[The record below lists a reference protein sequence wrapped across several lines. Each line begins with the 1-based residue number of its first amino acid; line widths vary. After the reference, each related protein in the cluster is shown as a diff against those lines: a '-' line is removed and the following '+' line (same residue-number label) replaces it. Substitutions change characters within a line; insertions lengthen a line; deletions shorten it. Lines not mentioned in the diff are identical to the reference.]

1 MNADYLVLICSTFS
15 QSKFI
20 GCKIECFNIT
30 TTTLFILKVGISLPQ
45 AGPQATKENVLQM
58 AKTAESEGF
67 DSVWTF
73 ERLLWPINPQTPY
86 PATSDGSLPQEYK
99 IMFDPLETLSFLSAH
114 TNKISLGTSVLDM
127 LFHNPVILARRLAS
141 LDVFSEGRVI
151 SGFGIGWSK
160 DEFRASNIPFN
171 NKGRRADEYVKMLKT
186 IWADEDVEFKGQYY
200 NIPKSKI
207 GPKPLQK
214 PHIPIYLGGFSSNA
228 LRRIVENDLNGWVGI
243 IGGGIAPFGYVQ
255 TVIDNF
261 RNEITKANKDT
272 TNFKIVLLSYP
283 FLKDSAFSDNNEERP
298 TLTGT
303 IDEIG
308 EDIEKIK
315 GLGVDHIVFGYNFSP
330 VGKDVYKMIDLTRQ
344 FSKFAR

>member
-1 MNADYLVLICSTFS
+1 MHFCSNE
-15 QSKFI
+15 I
-20 GCKIECFNIT
+20 YPGCQIECFNIT
-30 TTTLFILKVGISLPQ
+30 TITLFILKVGISLPQ
-45 AGPQATKENVLQM
+45 AGPQATKENILYM
-58 AKTAESEGF
+58 AKTVENEGF

-86 PATSDGSLPQEYK
+86 PVTSDGSLPQEYQ
-99 IMFDPLETLSFLSAH
+99 IMLDPLETLSFLSAH

-127 LFHNPVILARRLAS
+127 LFHNPVILARGLAS

-160 DEFRASNIPFN
+160 DEYQASNIPFN
-171 NKGRRADEYVKMLKT
+171 NKGRRADEYVKVLKK
-186 IWADEDVEFKGQYY
+186 IWTDEDVEFKGQFY

-207 GPKPLQK
+207 GPKPVQK

-243 IGGGIAPFGYVQ
+243 IGGIAPFGYVQ
-255 TVIDNF
+255 SVIDNF
-261 RNEITKANKDT
+261 RNEITKANKNT
-272 TNFKIVLLSYP
+272 SNFKIVLLSYP
-283 FLKDSAFSDNNEERP
+283 SLKDSAFISDNNADRP

-308 EDIEKIK
+308 EDIKKIK
-315 GLGVDHIVFGYNFSP
+315 DLDVDHIVFGYNFSP
-330 VGKDVYKMIDLTRQ
+330 IGKDVDKMIDLTRQ

>member
-1 MNADYLVLICSTFS
+1 
-15 QSKFI
+15 
-20 GCKIECFNIT
+20 
-30 TTTLFILKVGISLPQ
+30 LKVGISLPQ
-45 AGPQATKENVLQM
+45 AGPQATKENILYM

-86 PATSDGSLPQEYK
+86 PASSDGSLPQEYQ
-99 IMFDPLETLSFLSAH
+99 IMLDPLETLSFLAAH

-160 DEFRASNIPFN
+160 DEFQASNIPFN
-171 NKGRRADEYVKMLKT
+171 NKGRRADEYIKMLKK
-186 IWADEDVEFKGQYY
+186 IWTDEDVEFKGQFY

-207 GPKPLQK
+207 GPKPVQK
-214 PHIPIYLGGFSSNA
+214 PHVPIYLGGFSSNA

-243 IGGGIAPFGYVQ
+243 IGGIAPFGYVQ
-255 TVIDNF
+255 SVIDNF

-272 TNFKIVLLSYP
+272 NNFKIILLSYP
-283 FLKDSAFSDNNEERP
+283 SLKDSAFISDNNVDRP

-308 EDIEKIK
+308 EDIKK
-315 GLGVDHIVFGYNFSP
+315 VKDLNVDHIVFGYNFSP
-330 VGKDVYKMIDLTRQ
+330 IGKDIDKMIDLTRQ

>member
-1 MNADYLVLICSTFS
+1 M
-15 QSKFI
+15 
-20 GCKIECFNIT
+20 
-30 TTTLFILKVGISLPQ
+30 KVGISLPQ
-45 AGPQATKENVLQM
+45 AGPQATKENILYM

-86 PATSDGSLPQEYK
+86 PASSDGSLPQEYQ
-99 IMFDPLETLSFLSAH
+99 IMLDPLETLSFLAAH

-160 DEFRASNIPFN
+160 DEFQASNIPFN
-171 NKGRRADEYVKMLKT
+171 NKGRRADEYIKMLKK
-186 IWADEDVEFKGQYY
+186 IWTDEDVEFKGQFY

-207 GPKPLQK
+207 GPKPVQK
-214 PHIPIYLGGFSSNA
+214 PHVPIYLGGFSSNA

-243 IGGGIAPFGYVQ
+243 IGGIAPFGYVQ
-255 TVIDNF
+255 SVIDNF

-272 TNFKIVLLSYP
+272 NNFKIILLSYP
-283 FLKDSAFSDNNEERP
+283 SLKDSAFISDNNVDRP

-308 EDIEKIK
+308 EDIKK
-315 GLGVDHIVFGYNFSP
+315 VKDLNVDHIVFGYNFSP
-330 VGKDVYKMIDLTRQ
+330 IGKDIDKMIDLTRQ

>member
-1 MNADYLVLICSTFS
+1 M
-15 QSKFI
+15 KFI
-20 GCKIECFNIT
+20 ECQIECFNIT
-30 TTTLFILKVGISLPQ
+30 TIILFILKVGISLPQ
-45 AGPQATKENVLQM
+45 AGPQATKENILYM

-86 PATSDGSLPQEYK
+86 PASSDGSLPQEYQ
-99 IMFDPLETLSFLSAH
+99 IMLDPLETLSFLAAH

-160 DEFRASNIPFN
+160 DEFQASNIPFN
-171 NKGRRADEYVKMLKT
+171 NKGRRADEYIKMLKK
-186 IWADEDVEFKGQYY
+186 IWTDEDVEFKGQFY

-207 GPKPLQK
+207 GPKPVQK
-214 PHIPIYLGGFSSNA
+214 PHVPIYLGGFSSNA

-243 IGGGIAPFGYVQ
+243 IGGIAPFGYVQ
-255 TVIDNF
+255 SVIDNF

-272 TNFKIVLLSYP
+272 NNFKIILLSYP
-283 FLKDSAFSDNNEERP
+283 SLKDSAFISDNNVDRP

-308 EDIEKIK
+308 EDIKK
-315 GLGVDHIVFGYNFSP
+315 VKDLNVDHIVFGYNFSP
-330 VGKDVYKMIDLTRQ
+330 IGKDIDKMIDLTRQ